1 MEEPQP
7 DPSSGERPQAA
18 LALSVVMPAHNE
30 QPYLETAVTTVVDGL
45 IKRSQALEVGRPFE
59 VIVVENGSLDGTIE
73 VARKLAECRP
83 EVRVLCRTEADY
95 GLALRAGFLAATG
108 DLVVNFDVDYVD
120 LTFLDAAL
128 GLVGEARGAVAGP
141 GDLTRPVIVVGTKRG
156 PGADDHRALG
166 RRAVTAVFS
175 GVLRYGFGLRVSD
188 THGVKLL
195 RRQPLVPLVAGCRFG
210 GDIFDT
216 ELILRAE
223 RAGWLVA
230 ELPVT
235 VSDQRPPR
243 TSILRRIPRSLLGL
257 GRLRVRLWREDRGRT

>member
-1 MEEPQP
+1 MTETVTAP
-7 DPSSGERPQAA
+7 RR
-18 LALSVVMPAHNE
+18 LSVVMPAHNE
-30 QPYLETAVTTVVDGL
+30 EPYLDAAVTAVVDGL
-45 IKRSQALEVGRPFE
+45 TRRAPTLAPGRPFE
-59 VIVVENGSLDGTIE
+59 IVVVENGSSDRTID
-73 VARKLAECRP
+73 VAHKLADCHP
-83 EVRVLCRTEADY
+83 EVRVLSRAVADY
-95 GLALRAGFLAATG
+95 GLALRAGFLAADG

-120 LTFLDAAL
+120 LAFLDAAL
-128 GLVGEARGAVAGP
+128 ALMEAKTP
-141 GDLTRPVIVVGTKRG
+141 GPVIVVGTKRG

-166 RRAVTAVFS
+166 RRVITAVFS
-175 GVLRYGFGLRVSD
+175 GVLHYGFGLRVSD

-195 RRQPLVPLVAGCRFG
+195 RRLPLVALATACRFG

-223 RAGWLVA
+223 QAGWTVA

-257 GRLRVRLWREDRGRT
+257 CRLRLRLWRERHPT